1 MLQLPFFCVHQGLV
15 HLCCSIAARAVGK
28 ARVREGRTQGAR
40 KRRTGSE
47 VSLSTLQACG
57 KARSATKHKDFLTLG
72 FCFFISIRHCRSGYP
87 SFLTGV
93 LWRLSKTVEENVKVA
108 QHSGCACY
116 SIAVG
121 DRMEVSGWNAS
132 LADKER
138 PSSSVPSCSLDLCR
152 VGGNCLWPLRRSPA
166 PPEHWYLSLH
176 ICAAFLKFL
185 EKPS

>member
-40 KRRTGSE
+40 KGRTGSE

-138 PSSSVPSCSLDLCR
+138 PSSSLFPPAVWIFAESEATAFDLLGEAQRPLSTGTCHCTYARPS
-152 VGGNCLWPLRRSPA
+152 
-166 PPEHWYLSLH
+166 
-176 ICAAFLKFL
+176 
-185 EKPS
+185 